1 MYKKYF
7 KRILDIILSLSA
19 LFVLSPVFLA
29 LIVIGMIK
37 MKGNPFF
44 VQERVGKNEKVFK
57 LIKFRSMTCQK
68 DKNGKLL
75 PDNMRLTKYGRFI
88 RSTSIDEIPELIN
101 ILLGDMSV
109 IGPRPLLVSYLP
121 WYTEKEKCRHNVRP
135 GLSGLAQVNG
145 RNYLGWDQRLA
156 YDIKYVENITFLGD
170 VKIILK
176 TIKKAMSRED
186 IAIDTTKAETNLA
199 TERKEKQKV
208 ENNYIVH

>member
-88 RSTSIDEIPELIN
+88 RSTSVL
-101 ILLGDMSV
+101 
-109 IGPRPLLVSYLP
+109 Y
-121 WYTEKEKCRHNVRP
+121 C
-135 GLSGLAQVNG
+135 
-145 RNYLGWDQRLA
+145 
-156 YDIKYVENITFLGD
+156 
-170 VKIILK
+170 
-176 TIKKAMSRED
+176 
-186 IAIDTTKAETNLA
+186 
-199 TERKEKQKV
+199 
-208 ENNYIVH
+208 

>member
-7 KRILDIILSLSA
+7 KRILDIILCLSA

>member
-19 LFVLSPVFLA
+19 LFVLSPVFLT

-186 IAIDTTKAETNLA
+186 IAIDTTKTETNLA

>member
-145 RNYLGWDQRLA
+145 RNYLGWAQRLA

>member
-19 LFVLSPVFLA
+19 LFVLSPVFLT

-145 RNYLGWDQRLA
+145 STYLGWDQRLA

>member
-19 LFVLSPVFLA
+19 LFVLSPVFLT

>member
-1 MYKKYF
+1 MLY
-7 KRILDIILSLSA
+7 
-19 LFVLSPVFLA
+19 
-29 LIVIGMIK
+29 
-37 MKGNPFF
+37 
-44 VQERVGKNEKVFK
+44 
-57 LIKFRSMTCQK
+57 

-156 YDIKYVENITFLGD
+156 YDIKYVENITFWGD

-199 TERKEKQKV
+199 TERKEKQKI

>member
-156 YDIKYVENITFLGD
+156 YDIKYVENITFWGD

-199 TERKEKQKV
+199 TERKEKQKI
-208 ENNYIVH
+208 ENNYMVH